1 MTIIVTLWSFSVCA
15 SNKFH
20 NSYYCFNCLKTQI
33 WVKWVSQFYRKIG
46 LRRIIG
52 CISLKLLN
60 LHCFIENGKYT
71 HCSELW
77 KHLDPVPGVR
87 PMIFKA
93 KLHKESKNGFKTI
106 NCHRYPV
113 MFFSKDY
120 FQHQKSSKKIGHFVD
135 FWNFMSIYIDK
146 LDQFK
151 KI

>member
-113 MFFSKDY
+113 HSGRYGHKNETPISQY
-120 FQHQKSSKKIGHFVD
+120 FAFIIRFQSCINPYDMYKVF
-135 FWNFMSIYIDK
+135 
-146 LDQFK
+146 
-151 KI
+151 